1 MTIDFS
7 DSVTVTSTLKGENNT
22 YSYSDLI
29 RAAGKDRGSLD
40 QISGSAF
47 TILRAAITA
56 TATTPVT
63 PSSSASMSSAT
74 TDVVVTQPQEAGAIK
89 KMEQAGVDAGF
100 LQHQLQRLL
109 LTDGVTLK
117 QLRDLGFTNHFG
129 DDEIS
134 DATLALLFQE
144 RITAL
149 RTGAYAPQGGV
160 AAESKPVDG
169 KSDSAQLIEA
179 PRNNPLNEFVIIQ
192 INYANQYAKF
202 KKAGYSDGQLRSEFG
217 LTVDEVNAA
226 YWRDKRIKA
235 GHIIVFCAMIG
246 QGLFGM
252 LLFDD
257 KWFQEWGTSWYALTA
272 RVVLDAL
279 LFFFSAYG
287 KYSLIIDT
295 GVQAYADPKGVF
307 KRVIDHKFYIPFT
320 KISIPYLHILFALW
334 GMFTASLTF
343 SGLTRLGFHNPTEGA
358 WDIGKLFLDLG
369 GVGFTRFMAES
380 SKVDAFEWSTK
391 GVPLLQ
397 WMGIACSFSA
407 NLLSAPN
414 LWFLAIFVG
423 LPFLKNNLIC
433 KRSRGYDISF
443 DGQNM
448 LPQSVGTAT
457 RLAAIGAAASII
469 LNFFGWLSFL
479 KLGPDMVTAN
489 GAFIG
494 WDTSDLNPGNYF
506 GVFSYA
512 FLNWMSVGV
521 VPILYMQ
528 LAGFAQRRETA
539 QRMLKPIEWG
549 RVAFAIMG
557 GVFCSAPVAFQSV
570 LAKLSAFATSCSVH
584 SSFMM
589 EVGSMYKLAP
599 MWKNTFCGCTRQRSL
614 WRMPGEADPNLSS
627 APARLGRRCC

>member
-1 MTIDFS
+1 MAIDIT
-7 DSVTVTSTLKGENNT
+7 DANAVTSVLNGNDKAH
-22 YSYSDLI
+22 SYSDLVKQT
-29 RAAGKDRGSLD
+29 GKDAKHLK
-40 QISGSAF
+40 QISDSAF
-47 TILRAAITA
+47 TILRDAITA
-56 TATTPVT
+56 AAQTA
-63 PSSSASMSSAT
+63 PSSPDLGSGEAIQ
-74 TDVVVTQPQEAGAIK
+74 VVTTQPQPAGAIK
-89 KMEQAGVDAGF
+89 KMEQAGVDAAF

-109 LTDGVTLK
+109 LTDGVTLD
-117 QLRDLGFTNHFG
+117 QLKDLGFTNHFG

-134 DATLALLFQE
+134 DATLALLFQR
-144 RITAL
+144 RITGL
-149 RTGAYAPQGGV
+149 RAGAYAPQGHGQS
-160 AAESKPVDG
+160 ESKPTADG
-169 KSDSAQLIEA
+169 DESTPLTQASRD
-179 PRNNPLNEFVIIQ
+179 NPLNQFVGNQ

-202 KKAGYSDGQLRSEFG
+202 KKAGYSDGQLQSDFG
-217 LTVDEVNAA
+217 LSPEEVNAA

-257 KWFQEWGTSWYALTA
+257 KWFQDWGTSWYALSA
-272 RVVLDAL
+272 RVTLDAL

-295 GVQAYADPKGVF
+295 GAQAYADPKGVF
-307 KRVIDHKFYIPFT
+307 KRVVDHKFYIPFT
-320 KISIPYLHILFALW
+320 NKGIPYLHIPFALW
-334 GMFTASLTF
+334 AMFTASLTF

-369 GVGFTRFMAES
+369 SVGFTRFMAES

-397 WMGIACSFSA
+397 WMGIACSFGA

-423 LPFLKNNLIC
+423 WPFLKNNLIC
-433 KRSRGYDISF
+433 KPSQGYDISF
-443 DGQNM
+443 DGQNN
-448 LPQSVGTAT
+448 LRQGVGMAT
-457 RLAAIGAAASII
+457 RLAAMGAAASIF

-506 GVFSYA
+506 GAFSYA

-528 LAGFAQRRETA
+528 LAGFTQRQENA

-549 RVAFAIMG
+549 RVAFAILG

-584 SSFMM
+584 SSFIM

-614 WRMPGEADPNLSS
+614 WQMLGKADAQL
-627 APARLGRRCC
+627 ARPPVRRRRRCC